1 MKAARRTMHLGLL
14 LLSTLGMSHAQ
25 FLLETGMRT
34 THDDNISNS
43 GLGMQDVVA
52 EMFLN
57 AGYEPAIPSGT
68 LQFHYMGA
76 FDYFRSFTERSF
88 AQHLVGGVWTRE
100 FDDESGLLNLGAS
113 YTRRDHRTE
122 LSFADYSLLSFYSN
136 VRWALGDAT
145 NAKLGY
151 RLRGLAYAEMADLN
165 NTEHSAFGQVSH
177 QLPTLTTVFGEIS
190 IGRKSYTNAV
200 TTTTGGMRGLS
211 SDPSTTIAGAGIRVS
226 QSVFAATGMHIGWRM
241 QSILSADQRY
251 FADGYLISDDEIF
264 DSRYGYEGNAYY
276 GGLTQIVWGLTQL
289 SLDFASEQKG
299 YLNRPVEDW
308 DGNVGTAI
316 RSDLRTTLSLGLE
329 TPLAREGFLSD
340 LTLSAGVD
348 LIRNASNDIRY
359 DYRNTVFSV
368 QLSVGW

>member
-1 MKAARRTMHLGLL
+1 MRLRSITIAALL
-14 LLSTLGMSHAQ
+14 TTALFTSGRAQ
-25 FLLETGMRT
+25 FLLETGLRT

-43 GLGMQDVVA
+43 GLGLQDVVT

-57 AGYEPAIPSGT
+57 AGYEPAISSGT

-76 FDYFRSFTERSF
+76 FDYFRSSTDRSF
-88 AQHLVGGVWTRE
+88 AQHLVGGVWTRD
-100 FDDESGLLNLGAS
+100 FDDETGMLNLGLS

-136 VRWALGDAT
+136 VRWALGDDT

-151 RLRGLAYAEMADLN
+151 RLRGLAYTEMADLN
-165 NTEHSAFGQVSH
+165 NTEHSVFGQLSH
-177 QLPTLTTVFGEIS
+177 QFPTLTTVFAEMS

-226 QSVFAATGMHIGWRM
+226 QPVFAATGMHIGWRT

-251 FADGYLISDDEIF
+251 FADGYLVSDDEIF
-264 DSRYGYEGNAYY
+264 DSRYGYEGSAYY
-276 GGLTQIVWGLTQL
+276 GGMTQILWGMTQL
-289 SLDFASEQKG
+289 SLDIASERKG

-316 RSDLRTTLSLGLE
+316 RSDLRTVLSLGLE
-329 TPLAREGFLSD
+329 TPLARDGFLSN
-340 LTLSAGVD
+340 LTLSTGVD
-348 LIRNASNDIRY
+348 VIRNASNDVRY

-368 QLSVGW
+368 QLSYGW